1 MPLAHQ
7 WQRVP
12 GARGGGGLRF
22 VRVTPLADNLWF
34 LPYPLRLLGADL
46 RRNVTV
52 MRLASGDLVI
62 HSTGPFTPEDVA
74 AINALGRPRWL
85 LDTMLRH
92 ETFAKNGRE
101 AFPEAVYLAPEGFS
115 EAAGFPTQPLIS
127 QPEWSGEIEVLR
139 LDGVPSMEEHVVL
152 HRPTRTL
159 IVADLIF
166 NFGAEASAWTHLLM
180 CAAVGTKHDPGMARS
195 IRWTAKDRAA
205 LRASLARMMAW
216 DFDRLIV
223 GHGDLIATGAKAQV
237 AAALARAGY

>member
-1 MPLAHQ
+1 M
-7 WQRVP
+7 
-12 GARGGGGLRF
+12 
-22 VRVTPLADNLWF
+22 TPLAENLWLF
-34 LPYPLRLLGADL
+34 PYPLRLLGADL

-92 ETFAKNGRE
+92 ETFAKNGKQ
-101 AFPEAVYLAPEGFS
+101 AFPEATYLAPEGFS
-115 EAAGFPTQPLIS
+115 KGAGFPTQPLIN
-127 QPEWSGEIEVLR
+127 QPDWSGEIEVLR

-152 HRPTRTL
+152 HQPTRTL

-180 CAAVGTKHDPGMARS
+180 CAAVGTKHGPGMARS

-205 LRASLARMMAW
+205 LRASLTRMMAW